1 MIEDMASCKIDL
13 SMLIIFI
20 SIAGIISIAIGAF
33 YGANIWYS
41 ITIVIVM
48 YTLLFLQYI
57 L

>member
-1 MIEDMASCKIDL
+1 MASCDIDFTK
-13 SMLIIFI
+13 LIIFC

-48 YTLLFLQYI
+48 YTLLLLQFI
-57 L
+57 LQR